1 MTADDLPASLG
12 FVETYDQTAMRELAE
27 EALRENGAAR
37 ELCGLY
43 AGQAQNE
50 IDRNLERH
58 PAAFAKLGVSIRM
71 GFTFR
76 DAGLDEVWRER
87 LSEDME
93 MARQYGRDD
102 VVAVL
107 SEALLVSTIQALKAL
122 GLDQDWFRQK
132 AVQEAW
138 SAGIDEPEA
147 WLKARGLW

>member
-1 MTADDLPASLG
+1 MEPEATIDGLPESLG
-12 FVETYDQTAMRELAE
+12 FIEAYDQTAMREVAE
-27 EALRENGAAR
+27 EALRENGTAP

-58 PAAFAKLGVSIRM
+58 PAAFAKLGVSIRLGIM
-71 GFTFR
+71 FR
-76 DAGLDEVWRER
+76 DAGLDEVWREH

-132 AVQEAW
+132 AVEEAR
-138 SAGIDEPEA
+138 SAGIDNP
-147 WLKARGLW
+147 RPG